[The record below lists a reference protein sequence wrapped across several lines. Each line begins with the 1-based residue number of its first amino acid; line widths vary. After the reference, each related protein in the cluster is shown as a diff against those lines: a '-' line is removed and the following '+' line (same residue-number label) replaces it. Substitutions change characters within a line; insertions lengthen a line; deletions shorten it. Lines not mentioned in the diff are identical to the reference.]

1 MCDIIKERLKMTEE
15 QQKYIKQIETIWGS
29 EGYILSEEDKK
40 ALARIA
46 INGNADAEIKKILEK
61 KGSKKC

>member
-1 MCDIIKERLKMTEE
+1 MTEE

-40 ALARIA
+40 ALERIA